1 VDKKKTYSELMKAC
15 AMTRKTATE
24 MTLTEI
30 YVDMVLNELNLL
42 NQKRKLKEEVDTA
55 LDQRDKKKFM
65 SLSLQL
71 KKLSEE
77 YGI

>member
-55 LDQRDKKKFM
+55 LDQRDKKQFM

>member
-1 VDKKKTYSELMKAC
+1 MDKKKTYSELMKAC
-15 AMTRKTATE
+15 AMTRKSATE
-24 MTLTEI
+24 MTITEI
-30 YVDMVLNELNLL
+30 YVDMVLNELSLL
-42 NQKRKLKEEVDTA
+42 NQKRKLAEEVDTA

-71 KKLSEE
+71 KKMADE

>member
-55 LDQRDKKKFM
+55 LDQRDKKKFL

-71 KKLSEE
+71 KNLSEE